1 MAATL
6 RLADVRLL
14 AGGRS
19 WCPRCLIGRWQA
31 QNETPSDEQRSKRT
45 TPYRLDLRAQ
55 VADEPQSLKVI

>member
-14 AGGRS
+14 ARVTLVVF
-19 WCPRCLIGRWQA
+19 PRCLIDRRQA

-45 TPYRLDLRAQ
+45 TPYRLHVRVLDAG
-55 VADEPQSLKVI
+55 